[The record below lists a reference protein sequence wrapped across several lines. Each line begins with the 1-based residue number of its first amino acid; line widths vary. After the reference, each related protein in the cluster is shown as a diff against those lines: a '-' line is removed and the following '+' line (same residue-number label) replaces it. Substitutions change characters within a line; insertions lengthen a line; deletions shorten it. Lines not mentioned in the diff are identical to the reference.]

1 MKILLIA
8 AAALSLGTLAAT
20 ADPVTGV
27 WQTQPGDA
35 GNFAHVEIAACG
47 SALCG
52 TILRAYG
59 ADGAPRDSDTVGKR
73 MIWDMAGDGAGRYSG
88 GRIWAPDRDKT
99 YRSKMELSGDRLKVS
114 GCVGP
119 ICRSQTWARVN

>member
-1 MKILLIA
+1 MKTTILT
-8 AAALSLGTLAAT
+8 AALLAAGTLAA
-20 ADPVTGV
+20 ADPVEGV

-47 SALCG
+47 TAICG

-59 ADGAPRDSDTVGKR
+59 ADGAARTSDTVGKQ
-73 MIWDMAGDGAGRYSG
+73 MIWDMAANGDGTYAG

-99 YRSKMELSGDRLKVS
+99 YRSKMELAGDRLKVS

-119 ICRSQTWARVN
+119 ICRGQTWARVN

>member
-1 MKILLIA
+1 MKHALTVAAILA
-8 AAALSLGTLAAT
+8 GSVSTAS
-20 ADPVTGV
+20 ADPVAGI

-35 GNFAHVEIAACG
+35 GNFAHVEITACG
-47 SALCG
+47 AAICG

-59 ADGAPRDSDTVGKR
+59 PDGMPRPSDTVGKR
-73 MIWDMAGDGAGRYSG
+73 MLWDMAADGNGRYSG

-119 ICRSQTWARVN
+119 ICRGQTWARVK